1 MKLVDLPEV
10 QALSTREKLQ
20 LVDELWRDVAHEMDS
35 LEVTEEEKKLL
46 DERWNAYLRNPS
58 SALTL
63 EQFKEKMSVR
73 QSVVLNPLF
82 DI

>member
-10 QALSTREKLQ
+10 QALSTHEKLQ
-20 LVDELWRDVAHEMDS
+20 LVDELWRDVAHQMDS
-35 LEVTEEEKKLL
+35 LEVSDEEKKLL

-63 EQFKEKMSVR
+63 E
-73 QSVVLNPLF
+73 
-82 DI
+82 